1 MKRIMPLT
9 LALFLLAA
17 CGAPGAEP
25 TPTPAPSETPE
36 SLCETDFAAG
46 PEDGAYTYTDEKLGL
61 SLFIPDELAPNVAI
75 AEGMEFFDE
84 NGDSISL
91 YYIPQQ
97 SEHGCSLMKSIVRV
111 PRGDY
116 FDPERFYNRSIASF
130 GVVAASEDSLYVLVD
145 AIGGAAVSDE
155 TWEAYKAVSD
165 ATDSSF
171 FKENMSVTAQA
182 ALPELTAD
190 SVLAYAE
197 ALSEDGGATMTRA
210 DAGLWAAGLLT
221 ADSDKG
227 RVYELRYTDV
237 EPGTD
242 AARAISYLDSYGM
255 YYGHD
260 ARLFRPNDPFTRA
273 DFAELLQ
280 RLQLARFQLTPYPTW
295 YGDPVEAAD
304 LDESHW
310 AYNAVNR
317 ACKDGW
323 LTVENGQIRPDE
335 PITYAEMAAALS
347 ALYAELS
354 E

>member
-1 MKRIMPLT
+1 MKRIVPLT
-9 LALFLLAA
+9 LALLLLAA

-25 TPTPAPSETPE
+25 TSTPTPAATPD
-36 SLCETDFAAG
+36 SLCEADFAAG
-46 PEDGAYTYTDEKLGL
+46 PEDGAYTYTNEKLGL
-61 SLFIPDELAPNVAI
+61 SLSIPDELAPNVAI

-97 SEHGCSLMKSIVRV
+97 SEHGCSLIKSIVRV

-130 GVVAASEDSLYVLVD
+130 GAVAASEDSLYVLVD

-171 FKENMSVTAQA
+171 FKENMSVTAQV
-182 ALPELTAD
+182 ALPELTAE
-190 SVLAYAE
+190 SVLASAE

-210 DAGLWAAGLLT
+210 EAALWAAGLLT
-221 ADSDKG
+221 ASDKG

-237 EPGTD
+237 EPGAD

-260 ARLFRPNDPFTRA
+260 VGLFRPNDPFTRA

-310 AYNAVNR
+310 AYNALNR
-317 ACKDGW
+317 AYKDGW

-335 PITYAEMAAALS
+335 PITHAEMAAALS
-347 ALYAELS
+347 ALYAELG

>member
-1 MKRIMPLT
+1 MKRIAPLT
-9 LALFLLAA
+9 LALLLLAA

-25 TPTPAPSETPE
+25 TPTPAPAETPD
-36 SLCETDFAAG
+36 SLCEADFAAG

-61 SLFIPDELAPNVAI
+61 SLSIPDELAPNVAI

-97 SEHGCSLMKSIVRV
+97 SEHGCSLIKSIVRV
-111 PRGDY
+111 PRYDY

-130 GVVAASEDSLYVLVD
+130 GAVAASEDSLYVLVD

-171 FKENMSVTAQA
+171 FKENMSVTAQV
-182 ALPELTAD
+182 ALPELTAE
-190 SVLAYAE
+190 SVLASAE

-210 DAGLWAAGLLT
+210 EAALWAAGLLT
-221 ADSDKG
+221 ADSDKD

-242 AARAISYLDSYGM
+242 AACAISYLDSYGM

-260 ARLFRPNDPFTRA
+260 VGLFRPNDPFTRA

-280 RLQLARFQLTPYPTW
+280 RLQLARFQLTPYPGW
-295 YGDPVEAAD
+295 YGDPVEADD

-310 AYNAVNR
+310 AYNALNR
-317 ACKDGW
+317 AYKDGW

-335 PITYAEMAAALS
+335 PITKAEMSAALS

>member
-1 MKRIMPLT
+1 
-9 LALFLLAA
+9 
-17 CGAPGAEP
+17 
-25 TPTPAPSETPE
+25 
-36 SLCETDFAAG
+36 
-46 PEDGAYTYTDEKLGL
+46 
-61 SLFIPDELAPNVAI
+61 
-75 AEGMEFFDE
+75 
-84 NGDSISL
+84 
-91 YYIPQQ
+91 
-97 SEHGCSLMKSIVRV
+97 
-111 PRGDY
+111 
-116 FDPERFYNRSIASF
+116 
-130 GVVAASEDSLYVLVD
+130 
-145 AIGGAAVSDE
+145 
-155 TWEAYKAVSD
+155 
-165 ATDSSF
+165 
-171 FKENMSVTAQA
+171 MSVTAQV
-182 ALPELTAD
+182 ALPELTAE
-190 SVLAYAE
+190 SVLDSAE

-210 DAGLWAAGLLT
+210 EAALWAAGLLT
-221 ADSDKG
+221 ADSDKD

-260 ARLFRPNDPFTRA
+260 VGLFRPNDPFTRA

-310 AYNAVNR
+310 AYNALNR
-317 ACKDGW
+317 AYKDGW

>member
-1 MKRIMPLT
+1 MKRIAPLT
-9 LALFLLAA
+9 LALLLLAA

-25 TPTPAPSETPE
+25 TSTPTPAATPD
-36 SLCETDFAAG
+36 SLCEADFAAG

-61 SLFIPDELAPNVAI
+61 SLSIPDELAPNVAI

-130 GVVAASEDSLYVLVD
+130 GAVAASEDSLYVLVD

-171 FKENMSVTAQA
+171 FKENMSVTAQ
-182 ALPELTAD
+182 
-190 SVLAYAE
+190 V

-210 DAGLWAAGLLT
+210 EAALWAAGLLT
-221 ADSDKG
+221 AGSDKG

-237 EPGTD
+237 EPGAD

-260 ARLFRPNDPFTRA
+260 VGLFRPNDPFTRA

-310 AYNAVNR
+310 AYNALNR
-317 ACKDGW
+317 AYKDGW

-335 PITYAEMAAALS
+335 PITHAEMAAALS
-347 ALYAELS
+347 ALYAELG

>member
-1 MKRIMPLT
+1 MKRIIPLT
-9 LALFLLAA
+9 LALLMLAA

-155 TWEAYKAVSD
+155 TETVTIKDKDGKNKFFLDCKNGALEITTEKKITLKTGKCTVTIDGQGGEVSVECTKFTVKAQQQ
-165 ATDSSF
+165 AA
-171 FKENMSVTAQA
+171 VTANQS
-182 ALPELTAD
+182 LELSGGMLKAEGKQTA
-190 SVLAYAE
+190 E
-197 ALSEDGGATMTRA
+197 FKGGTMA
-210 DAGLWAAGLLT
+210 
-221 ADSDKG
+221 
-227 RVYELRYTDV
+227 
-237 EPGTD
+237 
-242 AARAISYLDSYGM
+242 
-255 YYGHD
+255 
-260 ARLFRPNDPFTRA
+260 
-273 DFAELLQ
+273 Q
-280 RLQLARFQLTPYPTW
+280 
-295 YGDPVEAAD
+295 
-304 LDESHW
+304 
-310 AYNAVNR
+310 
-317 ACKDGW
+317 
-323 LTVENGQIRPDE
+323 
-335 PITYAEMAAALS
+335 LS
-347 ALYAELS
+347 AAMVKIN
-354 E
+354 

>member
-36 SLCETDFAAG
+36 SLCEADFAAG

-61 SLFIPDELAPNVAI
+61 SLSIPDELAPNVAI

-130 GVVAASEDSLYVLVD
+130 GAVAASEDSLYVLVD

-171 FKENMSVTAQA
+171 FKENMSVTAQV
-182 ALPELTAD
+182 ALPELTAE
-190 SVLAYAE
+190 SVLDSAE

-210 DAGLWAAGLLT
+210 EAALWAAELLT
-221 ADSDKG
+221 ADNKDSA
-227 RVYELRYTDV
+227 YELRYTDV

-260 ARLFRPNDPFTRA
+260 VGLFRPNDPFTRA

-310 AYNAVNR
+310 AYNALNR
-317 ACKDGW
+317 AYKDGW

-347 ALYAELS
+347 ALYAELG